1 MIGSERISNETP
13 LMYLTVGELKSLFSE
28 LIPQPTKKEERNYV
42 YGYKGIASIFNCS
55 VCAAK
60 RLKLSGKIDKAITQD
75 GRKIKVDVD
84 LALSQLRK

>member
-1 MIGSERISNETP
+1 MIGPERISNETP

-28 LIPQPTKKEERNYV
+28 LVPQPLKIEEKKYV

-55 VCAAK
+55 IGAAK
-60 RLKLSGKIDKAITQD
+60 NLKLSGKIDKAITQD